1 MPVMEG
7 KAMLFKAF
15 GGVDAWP
22 ICLDTKDPDEIVEIT
37 KAIRRSGWQD
47 FVSVEETAALQ
58 SHISAKFIQ
67 WKTHGE
73 HRIHTMNHH
82 SPTRS
87 ICGSAI
93 SSGESGMGMDDAIYY
108 SKAFSCQYC
117 AKCARMLPEAC
128 QQMLVVDI
136 T

>member
-1 MPVMEG
+1 
-7 KAMLFKAF
+7 
-15 GGVDAWP
+15 
-22 ICLDTKDPDEIVEIT
+22 
-37 KAIRRSGWQD
+37 
-47 FVSVEETAALQ
+47 
-58 SHISAKFIQ
+58 
-67 WKTHGE
+67 
-73 HRIHTMNHH
+73 MNHH
-82 SPTRS
+82 SSTRS

-93 SSGESGMGMDDAIYY
+93 SSGDSGMGMDDAIYY